1 MLYPSMDK
9 LMESVDSRYS
19 LVIAVAKHA
28 RQISEEAEKNH
39 NVLDDKPVK
48 LSINDIADKK
58 VKIIM
63 HEPDEEWEEKKSE
76 PEEAATSS
84 DAPADEPEGEDASED
99 AGESGEE

>member
-28 RQISEEAEKNH
+28 RQISDEAEKNH
-39 NVLDDKPVK
+39 EILDDKPVK

-58 VKIIM
+58 VKIVM
-63 HEPDEEWEEKKSE
+63 HEPDEEWEESTGDE
-76 PEEAATSS
+76 NDPVITEAEQ
-84 DAPADEPEGEDASED
+84 PKGEGETEAETVGADT
-99 AGESGEE
+99 EE

>member
-28 RQISEEAEKNH
+28 RQISDEAEKNH
-39 NVLDDKPVK
+39 EILDDKPVK

-58 VKIIM
+58 VKIVM
-63 HEPDEEWEEKKSE
+63 HEPDEEWEESAGDE
-76 PEEAATSS
+76 NDPVITEA
-84 DAPADEPEGEDASED
+84 EQPEGE
-99 AGESGEE
+99 GETEAETVGADTEE

>member
-39 NVLDDKPVK
+39 NVLDEKPVK

-63 HEPDEEWEEKKSE
+63 HKPDEEWEEEKSE
-76 PEEAATSS
+76 PDDAVTDEAA
-84 DAPADEPEGEDASED
+84 PAEEPEGEDAAGD
-99 AGESGEE
+99 ADESGEE

>member
-1 MLYPSMDK
+1 MLYPSMNK

-28 RQISEEAEKNH
+28 RQISDEAEKTNEI
-39 NVLDDKPVK
+39 LDDKPVK

-63 HEPDEEWEEKKSE
+63 HEPDEEWEETASPNIKE
-76 PEEAATSS
+76 ENTEAAK
-84 DAPADEPEGEDASED
+84 PEDEPELTGE
-99 AGESGEE
+99 GEGDQTAE